1 MVWSP
6 KGSTDAPF
14 HREMRKATREIHDVS
29 DALVNGKLALALSD
43 NSVWADGILVFYE
56 IFRYLEEAM
65 ERLRDKPLGQ
75 LRIEGMERTEAFEAD
90 LRYYL
95 GENWTACYEPRECV
109 TDYLNHLRKVEES
122 DPDLLIAY
130 VYHLYMGLLSG
141 GQIFRKKRQL
151 MKHLPVMAGGG
162 RQIRTDAVTD
172 FGGRSIYQMKKDLVA
187 ALNSVAS
194 QLDEEKRKQLLDES
208 RTVFELNNTLVRSV
222 QGVTQV
228 ILRNLLFVLAFLFML
243 YMLYKLF
250 MF

>member
-1 MVWSP
+1 MWSP
-6 KGSTDAPF
+6 KGSADAPF
-14 HREMRKATREIHDVS
+14 NREMRKATRDIHAVS

-43 NSVWADGILVFYE
+43 NIVWADGLLVFYE

-65 ERLRDKPLGQ
+65 QRYRNQPLGQ

-95 GENWTACYEPRECV
+95 GEDWTATYTPRESV
-109 TDYLNHLRKVEES
+109 ANYLQHMMEVEEN

-141 GQIFRKKRQL
+141 GQILRKKRQL
-151 MKHLPVMAGGG
+151 LNRFPMLGVSRKTRPGG
-162 RQIRTDAVTD
+162 DAVTD

-187 ALNSVAS
+187 ALNSVAAE
-194 QLDEEKRKQLLDES
+194 LDDDKKKLILEES

-222 QGVTQV
+222 KGVGQV
-228 ILRNLLFVLAFLFML
+228 ILRNVAFFLAFIFML
-243 YMLYKLF
+243 YMLCKMF